1 MSHVKRRKNSR
12 KTFCILAPVLLTAIS
27 VLQSGALAQNYPVK
41 PVRIILPYLG
51 STEFAGRWIATKL
64 APALGQ
70 QVVVDPRPGAGGK
83 IGHELAAKAAPDGY
97 TLILAAPPLV
107 INPHLYPQS
116 KQPGHDALR
125 EFAPIAMLGTIPS
138 VLAVHPSVP
147 ARSLRELVEL
157 ARKNPGKLT
166 YGSGAPGS
174 PSHLAGEL
182 LKSLSKTNILLV
194 PYKGA
199 TFALVGAMSGE
210 VDVVIPAASAAEP
223 YVKDKRMRALA
234 VLHTKPVNSLPGV
247 PTAAEAGMPQ
257 LLIVNWFVLAAPA
270 GTPRAI
276 IDRLNAE
283 VGKVMQTAET
293 QKHFV
298 ALGGEVA
305 VNTPEQAGA
314 FVREEYERWGKV
326 IREANIKADQ

>member
-1 MSHVKRRKNSR
+1 MKSSIARAAV
-12 KTFCILAPVLLTAIS
+12 PWLLLLLPGT
-27 VLQSGALAQNYPVK
+27 ALAQAYPVK

-51 STEFAGRWIATKL
+51 STEFAGRWIAAKL
-64 APALGQ
+64 SPALGQ

-83 IGHELAAKAAPDGY
+83 IGHELAARAAPDGH
-97 TLILAAPPLV
+97 TLMLAAPPLV
-107 INPHLYPQS
+107 INPHLYPQGPQS
-116 KQPGHDALR
+116 KQPGMDALR
-125 EFAPIAMLGTIPS
+125 DYAPIAMLGTIPS

-147 ARSLRELVEL
+147 AKSVRELVAL
-157 ARKNPGKLT
+157 AQKNPGKLT

-182 LKSLSKTNILLV
+182 LKALSKTNILLV

-210 VDVVIPAASAAEP
+210 VDVVIPAASAVEP

-234 VLHTKPVNSLPGV
+234 VLHTKPVAALPGV
-247 PTAAEAGMPQ
+247 PIAAEAGMPQ

-270 GTPRAI
+270 GTPRAVI
-276 IDRLNAE
+276 ERLNAE
-283 VGKVMQTAET
+283 VNKVMQTAES
-293 QKHFV
+293 QKHFA

-305 VNTPEQAGA
+305 AGTPEQAIA
-314 FVREEYERWGKV
+314 FVREESERWGKV
-326 IREANIKADQ
+326 IRDANIKAE

>member
-1 MSHVKRRKNSR
+1 MKSSIARAAV
-12 KTFCILAPVLLTAIS
+12 PWLLLLLPGT
-27 VLQSGALAQNYPVK
+27 ALAQAYPVK

-51 STEFAGRWIATKL
+51 STEFAGRWIAAKL
-64 APALGQ
+64 SPALGQ

-83 IGHELAAKAAPDGY
+83 IGHELAARAAPDGH
-97 TLILAAPPLV
+97 TLMLAAPPLV
-107 INPHLYPQS
+107 INPHLYPQGPQS
-116 KQPGHDALR
+116 KQPGMDALR
-125 EFAPIAMLGTIPS
+125 DYAPIAMLGTIPS

-147 ARSLRELVEL
+147 AKSVRELVAL
-157 ARKNPGKLT
+157 AQKNPGKLT

-182 LKSLSKTNILLV
+182 LKALSKTNILLV

-210 VDVVIPAASAAEP
+210 VDVVIPAASAVEP

-234 VLHTKPVNSLPGV
+234 VLHTKPVAALPGV
-247 PTAAEAGMPQ
+247 PIAAEAGMPQ

-270 GTPRAI
+270 GTPRTVI
-276 IDRLNAE
+276 ERLNAE
-283 VGKVMQTAET
+283 VNKVMQTAES
-293 QKHFV
+293 QKHFA

-305 VNTPEQAGA
+305 AGTPEQAIA
-314 FVREEYERWGKV
+314 FVREESERWGKV
-326 IREANIKADQ
+326 IRDANIKAE

>member
-1 MSHVKRRKNSR
+1 MKSSIARAAV
-12 KTFCILAPVLLTAIS
+12 PWLLLLLPGT
-27 VLQSGALAQNYPVK
+27 ALAQAYPVK

-51 STEFAGRWIATKL
+51 STEFAGRWIAAKL
-64 APALGQ
+64 SPALGQ

-83 IGHELAAKAAPDGY
+83 IGHELAARPAPDGH
-97 TLILAAPPLV
+97 TLMLAAPPLV
-107 INPHLYPQS
+107 INPHLYPQGPQS
-116 KQPGHDALR
+116 KQPGMDALR
-125 EFAPIAMLGTIPS
+125 DYAPIAMLGTIPS

-147 ARSLRELVEL
+147 AKSVRELVAL
-157 ARKNPGKLT
+157 AQKNPGKLT

-182 LKSLSKTNILLV
+182 LKALSKTNILLV

-210 VDVVIPAASAAEP
+210 VDVVIPAASAVEP

-234 VLHTKPVNSLPGV
+234 VLHTKPVAALPGV
-247 PTAAEAGMPQ
+247 PIAAEAGMPQ

-270 GTPRAI
+270 GTPRAVI
-276 IDRLNAE
+276 ERLNAE
-283 VGKVMQTAET
+283 VNKVMQTAES
-293 QKHFV
+293 QKHFA

-305 VNTPEQAGA
+305 AGTPEQAIA
-314 FVREEYERWGKV
+314 FVREESERWGKV
-326 IREANIKADQ
+326 IRDANIKAE

>member
-1 MSHVKRRKNSR
+1 MV
-12 KTFCILAPVLLTAIS
+12 A
-27 VLQSGALAQNYPVK
+27 AQNYPVK

-51 STEFAGRWIATKL
+51 STEFAGRWIAAKL
-64 APALGQ
+64 APPLGQ

-83 IGHELAAKAAPDGY
+83 IGHELLAKSPPDGY
-97 TLILAAPPLV
+97 TLMLGAPPMV
-107 INPHLYPQS
+107 INPHLYPE
-116 KQPGHDALR
+116 PGRDALR
-125 EFAPIAMLGTIPS
+125 DYAPIAVLGTIPS

-147 ARSLRELVEL
+147 AKSLRELVQL
-157 ARKNPGKLT
+157 ARNNPGKLS

-182 LKSLSKTNILLV
+182 LKSLGKINFLMV

-210 VDVVIPAASAAEP
+210 VDMVIPAASAVEP

-234 VLHTKPVNSLPGV
+234 VLNTRPVDSLPGV

-257 LLIVNWFVLAAPA
+257 LLIVNWFVLTAPA
-270 GTPRAI
+270 GTPQAI

-283 VGKVMQTAET
+283 VTKIMQTAESL
-293 QKHFV
+293 QHFA
-298 ALGGEVA
+298 ALGGTVTA
-305 VNTPEQAGA
+305 TTPEQAAA
-314 FVREEYERWGKV
+314 FVREEYLRWGKV
-326 IREANIKADQ
+326 IRDANIKAE

>member
-1 MSHVKRRKNSR
+1 VNTCENSCKIR
-12 KTFCILAPVLLTAIS
+12 AALITVLFANS
-27 VLQSGALAQNYPVK
+27 VVLPADVCAQSYPVK

-51 STEFAGRWIATKL
+51 STEFAGRWVAAKL

-70 QVVVDPRPGAGGK
+70 QVIVDPRPGAGGK
-83 IGHELAAKAAPDGY
+83 IGHELLAKAVPDGY
-97 TLILAAPPLV
+97 TLMLAAPPLV
-107 INPHLYPQS
+107 INPHLYP
-116 KQPGHDALR
+116 KPGQDALR
-125 EFAPIAMLGTIPS
+125 DFAPIAMLGTIPS

-147 ARSLRELVEL
+147 AKSVRELVQL
-157 ARKNPGKLT
+157 ARSNPGKLT

-199 TFALVGAMSGE
+199 SFALIGAMSGE

-234 VLHTKPVNSLPGV
+234 VLNTKPVNSMPGV
-247 PTAAEAGMPQ
+247 PTASEAGMPQ
-257 LLIVNWFVLAAPA
+257 LLVVNWFVLAAPA

-276 IDRLNAE
+276 IERLNTE
-283 VGKVMQTAET
+283 VGKIMQTVET
-293 QKHFV
+293 QQHFV

-305 VNTPEQAGA
+305 VTTPEQAGI
-314 FVREEYERWGKV
+314 FLREEYTRWGNV
-326 IREANIKADQ
+326 IRAANIKAE

>member
-1 MSHVKRRKNSR
+1 MKSR
-12 KTFCILAPVLLTAIS
+12 NTHATWCCVFTVLVALLVTA
-27 VLQSGALAQNYPVK
+27 QAQGYPSK

-51 STEFAGRWIATKL
+51 STEFAGRWIAAKL

-70 QVVVDPRPGAGGK
+70 QVVIDPRPGAGGK
-83 IGHELAAKAAPDGY
+83 IGHELAAKSAPDGY
-97 TLILAAPPLV
+97 TLMLAAPPLV
-107 INPHLYPQS
+107 INPHLYAKGAQDP
-116 KQPGHDALR
+116 LR
-125 EFAPIAMLGTIPS
+125 DFAPIAMLGTLPS

-147 ARSLRELVEL
+147 AKSVRELVQL
-157 ARKNPGKLT
+157 ARSQPGKLT

-199 TFALVGAMSGE
+199 SFALIGAMSGE
-210 VDVVIPAASAAEP
+210 VDVVIPAASAAAP
-223 YVKDKRMRALA
+223 YVKDKRMRALV
-234 VLHTKPVNSLPGV
+234 VLNTKPVSSMPGV

-276 IDRLNAE
+276 IERLNVE
-283 VGKVMQTAET
+283 VSKVMQTAET
-293 QKHFV
+293 RQHFL

-305 VNTPEQAGA
+305 GISPEQAGA
-314 FVREEYERWGKV
+314 FVREEYERWGRV
-326 IREANIKADQ
+326 IREANVKAE

>member
-1 MSHVKRRKNSR
+1 M
-12 KTFCILAPVLLTAIS
+12 
-27 VLQSGALAQNYPVK
+27 
-41 PVRIILPYLG
+41 RIILLYLG
-51 STEFAGRWIATKL
+51 STEFAGRWIAAKL

-97 TLILAAPPLV
+97 TLMLAAPPLV
-107 INPHLYPQS
+107 INAHLYPKGGMAGQ
-116 KQPGHDALR
+116 DALR
-125 EFAPIAMLGTIPS
+125 DYAPIAMLGTIPS

-147 ARSLRELVEL
+147 AASVRELTQL
-157 ARKNPGKLT
+157 ARNSPGKLA

-199 TFALVGAMSGE
+199 SFALIGAMSGE
-210 VDVVIPAASAAEP
+210 VDVVIPAASAAAP

-234 VLHTKPVNSLPGV
+234 VLNTKPVNSMPGV
-247 PTAAEAGMPQ
+247 PTAAEANMPQ

-270 GTPRAI
+270 GTLHAI
-276 IDRLNAE
+276 IERLNLE
-283 VGKVMQTAET
+283 VNKVMQTAET
-293 QKHFV
+293 RQHFV

-305 VNTPEQAGA
+305 VTTPEQAGA
-314 FVREEYERWGKV
+314 FVREEYERWGRV
-326 IREANIKADQ
+326 IREANIKAD

>member
-1 MSHVKRRKNSR
+1 MKSAIVR
-12 KTFCILAPVLLTAIS
+12 TVPWLLLILPAAAPA
-27 VLQSGALAQNYPVK
+27 QSYPAK

-51 STEFAGRWIATKL
+51 STEFAGRWIAAKL
-64 APALGQ
+64 SPALGQ

-83 IGHELAAKAAPDGY
+83 IGHELAAKAAPDGH
-97 TLILAAPPLV
+97 TLMLAAPPLV

-116 KQPGHDALR
+116 KQPGMDALR
-125 EFAPIAMLGTIPS
+125 DFAPIAMLGTIPS
-138 VLAVHPSVP
+138 VLAVHPTVP
-147 ARSLRELVEL
+147 AKSVRELVAL
-157 ARKNPGKLT
+157 AQKYPGKLT

-210 VDVVIPAASAAEP
+210 VDVVIPAASAVEP

-234 VLHTKPVNSLPGV
+234 VLHTKPVTALPGV
-247 PTAAEAGMPQ
+247 PLAAEAGMPQ

-270 GTPRAI
+270 GTPRAVI
-276 IDRLNAE
+276 ERLNAE
-283 VGKVMQTAET
+283 VNKIMQTAES
-293 QKHFV
+293 QKHFA
-298 ALGGEVA
+298 ALGGDVA
-305 VNTPEQAGA
+305 VGTPEQAGS
-314 FVREEYERWGKV
+314 FVREEFERWGKV
-326 IREANIKADQ
+326 IRDAGIRAE

>member
-1 MSHVKRRKNSR
+1 MKSR
-12 KTFCILAPVLLTAIS
+12 NILALLAATGCAVILLLPLRGS
-27 VLQSGALAQNYPVK
+27 AQSYPAK

-51 STEFAGRWIATKL
+51 STEFAGRWLAAKL

-97 TLILAAPPLV
+97 TLMLGAPPLV
-107 INPHLYPQS
+107 INPHLYPKAGQ
-116 KQPGHDALR
+116 DTLR
-125 EFAPIAMLGTIPS
+125 DFAPIALLGTIPA

-147 ARSLRELVEL
+147 AKSVRELIEL
-157 ARKNPGKLT
+157 ARKQPGKLS

-174 PSHLAGEL
+174 PSHLAGEMW
-182 LKSLSKTNILLV
+182 KTLTRTSILLV

-199 TFALVGAMSGE
+199 SFALVGAMSGE
-210 VDVVIPAASAAEP
+210 VDMVIAAASAVEP
-223 YVKDKRMRALA
+223 YAKDKRMRALA
-234 VLHTKPVNSLPGV
+234 VLHTTPVNSLPGV
-247 PTAAEAGMPQ
+247 PTAAQAGVPQ

-276 IDRLNAE
+276 IERLNTE

-293 QKHFV
+293 RQHFV
-298 ALGGEVA
+298 TLGGEVA
-305 VNTPEQAGA
+305 LTTPEQAGA
-314 FVREEYERWGKV
+314 FVRDEYERWGRV
-326 IREANIKADQ
+326 IREANIRVEQ